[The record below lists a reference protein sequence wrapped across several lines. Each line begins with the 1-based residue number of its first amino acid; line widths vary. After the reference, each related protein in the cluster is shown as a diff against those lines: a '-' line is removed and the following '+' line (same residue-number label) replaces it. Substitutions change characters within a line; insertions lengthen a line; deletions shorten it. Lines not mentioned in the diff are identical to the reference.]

1 MFSNRRLRLVG
12 ITRMLDAPI
21 TTHPTSNTPASQ
33 KCRVCSAGAFSGP
46 CTDKLVASVA
56 ASFFS
61 ALNPDIQ
68 AIVVFSIEVGA
79 QFSTALHGAF
89 LSNRCQKHYSSLLAA
104 RWTPYYPTFASCVA
118 WRKGTVGSPA
128 FTSKTSPSK
137 FYTGKIGSP
146 APRAHRQAGRKF

>member
-1 MFSNRRLRLVG
+1 
-12 ITRMLDAPI
+12 MLDAPI

-33 KCRVCSAGAFSGP
+33 KCCVCSAGAFSGP

-79 QFSTALHGAF
+79 QFSTALHGAS
-89 LSNRCQKHYSSLLAA
+89 LSNRCQKHCSSLLAA

-118 WRKGTVGSPA
+118 WREEGHRGFSRLYVEDVPIKVLHRENRFTCPA
-128 FTSKTSPSK
+128 RTQASGPETLEEKRRQTSV
-137 FYTGKIGSP
+137 
-146 APRAHRQAGRKF
+146 